1 MIDNTVEPGIDD
13 SAHPMAFLLSE
24 ELNLPQV
31 GDIREGIIITHRN
44 NEILIDIGAKSEG
57 VIPASEIQKMDAEA
71 RAYLEEGKQVPVYIV
86 NIEDQQGNVIVSY
99 LQAVEQQ
106 DWLTAEKLKET
117 QDVYDGKVIGR
128 NKGGVLVKLGQL
140 RGFIPRSQ
148 LTRESATL
156 LDNSPN
162 KLINQVLKTKV
173 LEVDQTQ
180 TRLIMSEKA
189 ATKEIRAARKE
200 ALLDK
205 LEEGDTC
212 NGRVVSLTNFGAFID
227 IGGLQGLV
235 HLSEMSWKR
244 INTASDLLEVG
255 DEVEV
260 VVLTIDK
267 ERGRL
272 ALSLKRLQPDPWDEI
287 EELYQE
293 GQLVE
298 ATITKVVKFGAFA
311 RLQDEYG
318 LEGLIHISELSE
330 EHVDHPS
337 QVVQPSQEVM
347 VRIIRVNREQRQLGL
362 SIKQVVS
369 DRFVESDLERLTTL
383 QE

>member
-189 ATKEIRAARKE
+189 ATKEIRAARKA

-318 LEGLIHISELSE
+318 LEGLIHISELSD

-337 QVVQPSQEVM
+337 QVVKPGQEVM

>member
-1 MIDNTVEPGIDD
+1 MDD

-298 ATITKVVKFGAFA
+298 AVITKVVKFGAFA

-383 QE
+383 QQ

>member
-1 MIDNTVEPGIDD
+1 MDD

-293 GQLVE
+293 
-298 ATITKVVKFGAFA
+298 
-311 RLQDEYG
+311 
-318 LEGLIHISELSE
+318 
-330 EHVDHPS
+330 
-337 QVVQPSQEVM
+337 
-347 VRIIRVNREQRQLGL
+347 
-362 SIKQVVS
+362 
-369 DRFVESDLERLTTL
+369 
-383 QE
+383 

>member
-1 MIDNTVEPGIDD
+1 MIDNTVETGIDD
-13 SAHPMAFLLSE
+13 SVHPMAFLLSE

-31 GDIREGIIITHRN
+31 GDIRKGIIITHRN

-117 QDVYDGKVIGR
+117 QDVYDAKVLGK
-128 NKGGVLVKLGQL
+128 NKGGVLVRLGQL
-140 RGFIPRSQ
+140 RGFIPKSQ
-148 LTRESATL
+148 LTRESAAL
-156 LDNSPN
+156 LDTTPGELM
-162 KLINQVLKTKV
+162 KQTLRTKV

-298 ATITKVVKFGAFA
+298 AVITKVVKFGAFA

-383 QE
+383 QQ

>member
-1 MIDNTVEPGIDD
+1 
-13 SAHPMAFLLSE
+13 
-24 ELNLPQV
+24 
-31 GDIREGIIITHRN
+31 
-44 NEILIDIGAKSEG
+44 
-57 VIPASEIQKMDAEA
+57 
-71 RAYLEEGKQVPVYIV
+71 
-86 NIEDQQGNVIVSY
+86 
-99 LQAVEQQ
+99 
-106 DWLTAEKLKET
+106 
-117 QDVYDGKVIGR
+117 
-128 NKGGVLVKLGQL
+128 
-140 RGFIPRSQ
+140 
-148 LTRESATL
+148 
-156 LDNSPN
+156 
-162 KLINQVLKTKV
+162 
-173 LEVDQTQ
+173 
-180 TRLIMSEKA
+180 MSEKA

-212 NGRVVSLTNFGAFID
+212 NGRVISLTNFGAFID

-267 ERGRL
+267 DRGRL

-293 GQLVE
+293 GQLIE
-298 ATITKVVKFGAFA
+298 AVIIKVVKFGAFA

-318 LEGLIHISELSE
+318 LEGLIHISELSD

-337 QVVQPSQEVM
+337 QVVKPGQEVM

-383 QE
+383 QT

>member
-1 MIDNTVEPGIDD
+1 LIDNTVEPGMDD

-298 ATITKVVKFGAFA
+298 AVITKVVKFGAFA

-383 QE
+383 QQ

>member
-1 MIDNTVEPGIDD
+1 
-13 SAHPMAFLLSE
+13 
-24 ELNLPQV
+24 
-31 GDIREGIIITHRN
+31 
-44 NEILIDIGAKSEG
+44 
-57 VIPASEIQKMDAEA
+57 QKMDAEA

-298 ATITKVVKFGAFA
+298 AVITKVVKFGAFA

-383 QE
+383 QQ

>member
-1 MIDNTVEPGIDD
+1 MIDNTVEPGMDD

-298 ATITKVVKFGAFA
+298 AVITKVVKFGAFA

-383 QE
+383 QQ

>member
-1 MIDNTVEPGIDD
+1 METGVDD
-13 SAHPMAFLLSE
+13 SVHPMAFLLSE

-57 VIPASEIQKMDAEA
+57 IIPAAEIQKMDAET
-71 RAYLEEGKQVPVYIV
+71 RAQLEEGKQVPVYIV

-99 LQAVEQQ
+99 LQAIEQQ
-106 DWLTAEKLKET
+106 DWLTAKKLKET

-128 NKGGVLVKLGQL
+128 NKGGVLVRLGQL

-173 LEVDQTQ
+173 LEVDQAQ
-180 TRLIMSEKA
+180 GRLIMSEKA

-244 INTASDLLEVG
+244 INTASDLLQVG

-272 ALSLKRLQPDPWDEI
+272 ALSLKRLQPDPWDKI

-293 GQLVE
+293 GQLIE
-298 ATITKVVKFGAFA
+298 AVITKVVKFGAFA

-318 LEGLIHISELSE
+318 LEGLIHISELSD

-337 QVVQPSQEVM
+337 QVVKPSQEVM

-383 QE
+383 Q

>member
-1 MIDNTVEPGIDD
+1 MIDNTVETGMDD

-57 VIPASEIQKMDAEA
+57 VIPASEIQKMDAA
-71 RAYLEEGKQVPVYIV
+71 TRAYLEEGKQVPVYIV

-383 QE
+383 QT